1 MNGSPKQALGE
12 FIRAQRER
20 ILPVQVGLPSGT
32 RRRTPGLRREEVAA
46 LSGISTTWL
55 AWLEQGR
62 TETAS
67 AKALSRLAKALLM
80 TPAEQK
86 HLFELAGLHLDP
98 KEPTQKREVEPL
110 SSVLQKTVDNIL
122 VPAMVYDRY
131 WDLAYANAT
140 AADLFA
146 HWFEQEKAGIN
157 LLDYLFLDPHSK
169 HFMGDWAAL
178 ADRVVVQLR
187 AEFNNHAD
195 DEALQ
200 AYVRGWMGKS
210 PEFAAFW
217 NETDDAALTKS
228 SHLRKIKHQVS
239 GEMTYHSV
247 TLNLTEA
254 PGLKLVVLNPCH

>member
-1 MNGSPKQALGE
+1 MNGSLKLPLGE

-20 ILPVQVGLPSGT
+20 ILPVQVGLPAGA

-67 AKALSRLAKALLM
+67 AKALSRLARALLM
-80 TPAEQK
+80 TPEEQQ
-86 HLFELAGLHLDP
+86 HMFELAGLHLEH
-98 KEPTQKREVEPL
+98 KEPVSKRDVEPL
-110 SSVLQKTVDNIL
+110 SNVLQKTVDNIL
-122 VPAMVYDRY
+122 VPAMVFDRY

-140 AADLFA
+140 AGELFV
-146 HWFEQEKAGIN
+146 HWFEQEEGIN

-169 HFMGDWAAL
+169 SFMGDWAAL

-187 AEFNNHAD
+187 AEFNANEE

-217 NETDDAALTKS
+217 NEPDGDMLTKS
-228 SHLRKIKHQVS
+228 SYIRKIKHQTS
-239 GEMTYHSV
+239 REMTYNSV

-254 PGLKLVVLNPCH
+254 PGLRLIVLNPCH

>member
-1 MNGSPKQALGE
+1 MNGSPKLPLGE

-20 ILPVQVGLPSGT
+20 ILPVQVGLPAGA

-67 AKALSRLAKALLM
+67 AKALSRLARALLM
-80 TPAEQK
+80 TPEEQQQM
-86 HLFELAGLHLDP
+86 FELAGLHLEH
-98 KEPTQKREVEPL
+98 KEPVLKRDVEPL

-122 VPAMVYDRY
+122 VPAMVFDRY
-131 WDLAYANAT
+131 WDLAYGNAT
-140 AADLFA
+140 AGDLFS
-146 HWFEQEKAGIN
+146 HWFEQDDSIN
-157 LLDYLFLDPHSK
+157 LLGYLFLDPHSK
-169 HFMGDWAAL
+169 NFVGDWAAL

-187 AEFNNHAD
+187 AEFNEHPE

-217 NETDDAALTKS
+217 NEPEGDTLTKS
-228 SHLRKIKHQVS
+228 SYIRKIKHQAS
-239 GEMTYHSV
+239 GEMTYNSV